1 MNKIRKRLI
10 EIIKLLLLLNV
21 VLFITTYVVQL
32 GFVSGKSMEPSF
44 YNSELL
50 VIYKFKPDI
59 NKGDVVSF
67 TYEQAQQQYLSNV
80 FGQQYANQNVNKL
93 GERHIKRIEGLP
105 GDHIKVT
112 VVSKKGINYNQLFI
126 NNELVLEFPEQVP
139 PQEYTLNSDQYFVLG
154 DNRDVS
160 FDSLYHGPITKN
172 EIIGKVVYHTPPLK
186 KEGNNESRNN

>member
-1 MNKIRKRLI
+1 MSKRRKILT
-10 EIIKLLLLLNV
+10 EILKFLLLLDV
-21 VLFITTYVVQL
+21 VLFITIYVVQL
-32 GFVSGKSMEPSF
+32 GFVSGRSMEPSF

-50 VIYKFKPDI
+50 VIYKFKPNI

-67 TYEQAQQQYLSNV
+67 TYEQPQQEYLTKV

-105 GDHIKVT
+105 GDHIKIT
-112 VVSKKGINYNQLFI
+112 VINKKDINCNQLFI
-126 NNELVLEFPEQVP
+126 NDELLLEFPEQVP
-139 PQEYTLNSDQYFVLG
+139 PQEYALNNDQYFVLG

-172 EIIGKVVYHTPPLK
+172 EIIGEVVYHTPPLK
-186 KEGNNESRNN
+186 KEGNNESTNN